1 MWLPIAASP
10 LEYRLLVVFDLED
23 NDCCFQNSLYIF
35 IISKES
41 DFSSLGFS
49 PIRQYSAQ
57 LSFGVSI
64 SFLIYAL
71 TPTITGEQGIRPF
84 LKAR

>member
-41 DFSSLGFS
+41 DFSLLGFS

-57 LSFGVSI
+57 L
-64 SFLIYAL
+64 
-71 TPTITGEQGIRPF
+71 
-84 LKAR
+84 

>member
-1 MWLPIAASP
+1 MWQPIAASP
-10 LEYRLLVVFDLED
+10 LEYRLLVDFDLED
-23 NDCCFQNSLYIF
+23 NDCCFHISLYIF

-49 PIRQYSAQ
+49 PIRQYSAH

-64 SFLIYAL
+64 CFPILAL
-71 TPTITGEQGIRPF
+71 TPV
-84 LKAR
+84 